1 MIPDFIKSIVKKDP
15 SLTLHI
21 GMPKT
26 GSTVLQHFLAHN
38 RERLQQQKN
47 LYPECGVPICQH
59 TALVKSIG
67 IPLFNWVHFNKH
79 IEQFN
84 PQAYLNDILTQCRER
99 RCSNV
104 ILSSEFFWAAPA
116 MQASSADRHRPTAE
130 NFAYIRRFLTECE
143 KLFSIFSK
151 TTIVVYLR
159 RQDYWIDSFLNQQ
172 VKDGFDIPSQEDLL
186 QETKNYLL
194 YHKNIEI
201 LAEVFGRENIVI
213 RNYDDL
219 LNEDVVA
226 DFSELASLK
235 KHLLEQAPTTQN
247 IVNSKLSRTSADI
260 MRKAVDLEFNA
271 ENLALFRSVLQ
282 GLSFRTRVKKR
293 KKEYTLFPPEFYKKV
308 LDLYYEDNLK
318 LAEKYIDFNEVSR
331 KDSPGHPAAKGDYVE
346 NDFEGKCE
354 ELINMLLS
362 RLSDTGK

>member
-1 MIPDFIKSIVKKDP
+1 MITNFIKSIVKKAP

-26 GSTVLQHFLAHN
+26 GSTALQHFLAHN
-38 RERLQQQKN
+38 RERLQQQKI

-67 IPLFNWVHFNKH
+67 MPFFDWVHFNKH

-84 PQAYLNDILTQCRER
+84 PQTYIDDILIQCRKR

-104 ILSSEFFWAAPA
+104 ILSSEFFWAAPV

-130 NFAYIRRFLTECE
+130 NFAYIRKFLTECE

-159 RQDYWIDSFLNQQ
+159 RQDYWIDSFFNQQ

-194 YHKNIEI
+194 YYKNIEI
-201 LAEVFGRENIVI
+201 LAEIFGQEHIII
-213 RNYDDL
+213 RNYDDIL
-219 LNEDVVA
+219 SEDILA
-226 DFSELASLK
+226 DFSKIVDIK

-247 IVNSKLSRTSADI
+247 IVNSKLSRSSIDI

-271 ENLALFRSVLQ
+271 ENLTLFRSVLQ

-293 KKEYTLFPPEFYKKV
+293 KKEYTLFTDKFYEKV

-318 LAEKYIDFNEVSR
+318 LAEKYIDFNKISR
-331 KDSPGHPAAKGDYVE
+331 NNLPEPPASKGDHVE

-354 ELINMLLS
+354 DLINMLLS
-362 RLSDTGK
+362 RLSDTE